1 MAVHGEVVLRP
12 RFCLGSECPRSFFC
26 APTVIAVSAIAAS
39 AAASKPES
47 VSGVVPTGDINRV
60 PKDGSIIATGSGNT
74 AVAGRKR
81 A

>member
-1 MAVHGEVVLRP
+1 MAKWFCGHGFAWAVNAA
-12 RFCLGSECPRSFFC
+12 RSFFC